1 MAAGR
6 AGNSSAASCAIWKRS
21 ARRPCSAITP
31 AASPPQSGFTWACG
45 RAGCRASNPWR
56 APAFRAWLREKH
68 ATDEALRRL
77 LASPHIDAVCSPV
90 SYLDRSAG
98 GGGFFMAAVDSV
110 KLHGKLWIVED
121 DTRTHLSTSEPGLA
135 DLRETAGLHARNF
148 ARGDGAWWMDLY
160 GQGWLKDEAIWRHLG
175 KLGDFYQKSMDRLEP
190 CRPEIAVI
198 VDERSSLGMSP
209 GGAVERLNLPIFRT
223 KCYQIGTPAGVYLL
237 DDLVAGKV
245 PPAKM
250 TLILNASRID
260 AAQLEALR
268 KNTMRKDTTTVWMYA
283 PSYVRDDVTDPAATP
298 LATYSN
304 GTGVAVASKTT
315 AGHTSVYCGVLQ
327 LPAKMTLIL
336 NAGVHLYNDQNDV
349 VMAGNGLVALHA
361 SAAGKKVIKLPRESA
376 VEDVLTGEKFPA
388 AAEFTF
394 EMQTGDTR
402 LLQLIPAP

>member
-1 MAAGR
+1 
-6 AGNSSAASCAIWKRS
+6 
-21 ARRPCSAITP
+21 
-31 AASPPQSGFTWACG
+31 
-45 RAGCRASNPWR
+45 
-56 APAFRAWLREKH
+56 
-68 ATDEALRRL
+68 
-77 LASPHIDAVCSPV
+77 V

-135 DLRETAGLHARNF
+135 DLRETAGVHARNF

-223 KCYQIGTPAGVYLL
+223 KCYQIGTPAGIYLL

-245 PPAKM
+245 P
-250 TLILNASRID
+250 
-260 AAQLEALR
+260 
-268 KNTMRKDTTTVWMYA
+268 
-283 PSYVRDDVTDPAATP
+283 
-298 LATYSN
+298 
-304 GTGVAVASKTT
+304 
-315 AGHTSVYCGVLQ
+315 
-327 LPAKMTLIL
+327 PAKMTLIL